1 MSKIDP
7 SQSMENFDY
16 KSNSNKSKT
25 EAVKQAEEKRVE
37 KVVTGK
43 VVTKKKSGL
52 SKFAGEFISEDAKNI
67 KSYVIGDVLIP
78 AFKKAISDIITDGID
93 IILYGGNGRSRS
105 GRSNADRV
113 SYRSYYDDRRPSD
126 RLTTSRYSSNSYSYD
141 DIILDSR
148 GEAEEVLARMDE
160 LMDTYGLVRV
170 ADLKDLVGITGSY
183 TDNKYGWTNIRNAEI
198 VHVRDGWMIKMPRAV
213 AID

>member
-7 SQSMENFDY
+7 SQSMEKFDY

-43 VVTKKKSGL
+43 VVTKKKSGF

-105 GRSNADRV
+105 GRFNADRV

-170 ADLKDLVGITGSY
+170 ADLKDLVGITGNY

>member
-43 VVTKKKSGL
+43 VVTKKKSGF

-113 SYRSYYDDRRPSD
+113 SYRSYYDDRKPSD